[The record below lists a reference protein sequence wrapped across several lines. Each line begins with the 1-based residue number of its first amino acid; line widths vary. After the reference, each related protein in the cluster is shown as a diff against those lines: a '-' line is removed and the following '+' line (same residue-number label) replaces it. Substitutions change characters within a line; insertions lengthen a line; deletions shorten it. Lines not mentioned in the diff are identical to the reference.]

1 MKNYA
6 LYVKVD
12 DYAYGVWFEV
22 VSYKVADREIVI
34 ADHLFKDYITF
45 RIDEKMEFKGVEVAK

>member
-6 LYVKVD
+6 LLVKINE
-12 DYAYGVWFEV
+12 YAYDIWFEV
-22 VSYKVADREIVI
+22 VSYKVADRELII

-45 RIDEKMEFKGVEVAK
+45 SIDEKMDFKVLEVAE

>member
-6 LYVKVD
+6 LYVKVN

-22 VSYKVADREIVI
+22 VSYRVADRELII

-45 RIDEKMEFKGVEVAK
+45 SIDEKMDFKVLEVAE